1 MPGANVAPVAT
12 SDLPGDP
19 DRPLAFEAKVI
30 VVSDRSASGE
40 REDRSGPALRD
51 HLSSLGYRVVELGIV
66 PDGRESVGEAIVAA
80 AEGFA
85 GLVVTTGGTG
95 FAPRDL
101 TPEGTRIVLD
111 REAPGLAEAMRSSSP
126 LGPLSRGVAGTRGRA
141 LVLNLP
147 GSPKGAVESLDAVA
161 PLLGHALRLLT
172 DSPVGH

>member
-1 MPGANVAPVAT
+1 MAT
-12 SDLPGDP
+12 SDLPDDP
-19 DRPLAFEAKVI
+19 ARDRAFEAKVI
-30 VVSDRSASGE
+30 VVSDRSAAGE
-40 REDRSGPALRD
+40 REDRSGPAVRD
-51 HLSSLGYRVVELGIV
+51 HLGSLGFAVVEVRIV

-126 LGPLSRGVAGTRGRA
+126 LGPLSRGVAGVRAIA

-161 PLLGHALRLLT
+161 PLLSHALRLLT
-172 DSPVGH
+172 DAPVGH